1 MNLPRPLNNNV
12 LVEIVD
18 PHSAVSRNSE
28 SESQKKGRLV
38 DFAIAPYHL
47 TASSA
52 IRIDDDKLEQIRK
65 TFQSYLDRG
74 VFVYWEEFAN
84 EGQGFTH
91 EGKSYAFVAWW
102 RLTGMEDAE
111 DKSN

>member
-28 SESQKKGRLV
+28 SESQKKGRV
-38 DFAIAPYHL
+38 VTFNINHYHL

-52 IRIDDDKLEQIRK
+52 IEFSQKMVDDMNGIFKNMVEK
-65 TFQSYLDRG
+65 GF
-74 VFVYWEEFAN
+74 FVYWEEFAN

-91 EGKSYAFVAWW
+91 EGKQYAFVAWW
-102 RLTGMEDAE
+102 RLTGFEE
-111 DKSN
+111 PEEKE